1 MTLTKLTSWKVSTK
15 IISMTLFTVLLA
27 VLGLTVYFLLQM
39 DKNIK
44 GEKRIANQSVVDVAY
59 HLVKEYD
66 DRAQKGEFSIEEAQK
81 RAIARIKDLRYK
93 GTEYF
98 WINDMHPT
106 MIMHP
111 TVSSL
116 DGKDLSDY
124 RDPNG
129 KKLFIE
135 MVNVCK
141 EKGEGFVDY
150 QWPKPGAPTTRPEPK
165 ISYVKLFQPWGW
177 VIGSGVYV
185 DDVASQIAVERNKIL
200 VFTAIGILLVIFVN
214 LLWYRRNIASPL
226 KAIGSGIDKVKTGN
240 YADRIK
246 INSRDEFYDIAE
258 TFNSTM
264 DKVTTLI
271 QTDDERKRMQED
283 IVRFLNILS
292 AASDGDL
299 SQKAEVTPDV
309 FGSLADAFN
318 LMVEGLSDLI
328 KEVKKSAEE
337 ANTRSIALAEI
348 IRKLEAG
355 ADMQKIEVKTA
366 SEAVIISAESAT
378 MIAGKTK
385 VAQQI
390 SEDAFAAINRG
401 GKIVADSIN
410 GMQLIRVTVQA
421 INKRMKLLSEK
432 MMEIGIIS
440 QLISEIANRTNL
452 LALNASIEAARAGEQ
467 GKGFVIIADEIRG
480 LAERS
485 GKSTKQISEIIGSIQ
500 NEAATVTKHLEEET
514 NYVEMETNMAS
525 DTGTIFAQI
534 ETIIKNIGSITTEID
549 AATGDQ
555 KAITAK
561 VAISMEEVQRISQD
575 VLNVVSD
582 LTEISTSLSDSSNFM
597 ITSTERFKI

>member
-1 MTLTKLTSWKVSTK
+1 MTLPRFKNWKVSTK
-15 IISMTLFTVLLA
+15 ILGMTVFSVLTV
-27 VLGLTVYFLLQM
+27 VLGLVIYFLPLLESS
-39 DKNIK
+39 ILA
-44 GEKRIANQSVVDVAY
+44 EKRIANQSVVDVAY
-59 HLVKEYD
+59 NLLAEYEA
-66 DRAQKGEFSIEEAQK
+66 RAQKGEFSTEEAQR
-81 RAIARIKDLRYK
+81 RAVARIKDLRYK

-150 QWPKPGAPTTRPEPK
+150 QWPKPGAPTTKPVPK
-165 ISYVKLFQPWGW
+165 ISYVKLYQPWGW
-177 VIGSGVYV
+177 IIGSGVYI
-185 DDVASQIAVERNKIL
+185 DDVAPQIARQRNIAL
-200 VFTAIGILLVIFVN
+200 LFSAAVTLVIIFIS
-214 LLWYRRNIASPL
+214 LLWYRRSIAKPL
-226 KAIGSGIDKVKTGN
+226 VAIGTVIESVKKGH

-246 INSRDEFYDIAE
+246 IDSRDEFYDIAE
-258 TFNSTM
+258 TFNGMM
-264 DKVTTLI
+264 DRVVTLI

-337 ANTRSIALAEI
+337 ANSRSSALAEI

-366 SEAVIISAESAT
+366 SDAVIISAESAT
-378 MIAGKTK
+378 RIAEKTK

-390 SEDAFAAINRG
+390 SEDAFTAINRG

-485 GKSTKQISEIIGSIQ
+485 GKSTKQISEIIGAIQ

-555 KAITAK
+555 KAITSK

-575 VLNVVSD
+575 VLNVVND
-582 LTEISTSLSDSSNFM
+582 LTDISTALSDSSNFL
-597 ITSTERFKI
+597 ITSTERFKL

>member
-1 MTLTKLTSWKVSTK
+1 
-15 IISMTLFTVLLA
+15 
-27 VLGLTVYFLLQM
+27 
-39 DKNIK
+39 
-44 GEKRIANQSVVDVAY
+44 
-59 HLVKEYD
+59 
-66 DRAQKGEFSIEEAQK
+66 
-81 RAIARIKDLRYK
+81 
-93 GTEYF
+93 
-98 WINDMHPT
+98 
-106 MIMHP
+106 
-111 TVSSL
+111 
-116 DGKDLSDY
+116 
-124 RDPNG
+124 
-129 KKLFIE
+129 
-135 MVNVCK
+135 MVNTCK

-150 QWPKPGAPTTRPEPK
+150 QWPKPGGTKPVPK
-165 ISYVKLFQPWGW
+165 ISFVKLYQPWGW
-177 VIGSGVYV
+177 VIGSGIYV
-185 DDVASQIAVERNKIL
+185 DDIAPQMARVRNI
-200 VFTAIGILLVIFVN
+200 VLLATFLGTMVLIFLN
-214 LLWYRRNIASPL
+214 FLWYRQSIVKPL
-226 KAIGSGIDKVKTGN
+226 QAIGNVIGNVKKGK
-240 YADRIK
+240 YSDRIR
-246 INSRDEFYDIAE
+246 IDSRDELYDIAE
-258 TFNSTM
+258 TFNETM
-264 DKVTTLI
+264 DKITALI
-271 QTDDERKRMQED
+271 QTDDERKKMQED

-299 SQKAEVTPDV
+299 SHKAEVTPDI

-337 ANTRSIALAEI
+337 ANGRSIALAEI

-366 SEAVIISAESAT
+366 SEAVTISAESAT
-378 MIAGKTK
+378 RIAEKTK

-390 SEDAFAAINRG
+390 SEDAFMAINRG

-485 GKSTKQISEIIGSIQ
+485 GKSTKQISEIIGAIQ

-534 ETIIKNIGSITTEID
+534 ETIIKNIGSITAEID
-549 AATGDQ
+549 TATGDQ
-555 KAITAK
+555 KAITSK
-561 VAISMEEVQRISQD
+561 VVISMEEVQRISQD

-582 LTEISTSLSDSSNFM
+582 LNEISTALSDSSHFL
-597 ITSTERFKI
+597 ITSTERFKF

>member
-1 MTLTKLTSWKVSTK
+1 MTLLRFKNWKVSTK
-15 IISMTLFTVLLA
+15 IISMTVFTVLAA
-27 VLGLTVYFLLQM
+27 VLGIALYILPLM
-39 DKNIK
+39 ESKILD
-44 GEKRIANQSVVDVAY
+44 EKRIANQSVVDVAFT
-59 HLVKEYD
+59 LIADYD
-66 DRAQKGEFSIEEAQK
+66 ARAQKGEFSTEEAQR
-81 RAIARIKDLRYK
+81 RAVLRIKDLRYK

-98 WINDMHPT
+98 WINDLHPT

-111 TVSSL
+111 TQTQL

-124 RDPNG
+124 KDPNG
-129 KKLFIE
+129 KKLFVE
-135 MVNVCK
+135 FVKVCK
-141 EKGEGFVDY
+141 DKGEGFVDY
-150 QWPKPGAPTTRPEPK
+150 QWPKPGGTKPVPK
-165 ISYVKLFQPWGW
+165 ISFVKLYQPWGW
-177 VIGSGVYV
+177 IIGSGVYI
-185 DDVASQIAVERNKIL
+185 DDVAPQMARQRNIVLLATAVG
-200 VFTAIGILLVIFVN
+200 TLVIIFIN
-214 LLWYRRNIASPL
+214 FLWYRRSIAKPL
-226 KAIGSGIDKVKTGN
+226 QAIGTVIDSVKKGN
-240 YADRIK
+240 YTDRIK
-246 INSRDEFYDIAE
+246 IDSRDEFYDIAE
-258 TFNSTM
+258 TFNGTM
-264 DKVTTLI
+264 DKVTALI
-271 QTDDERKRMQED
+271 QTDDERKKMQQD

-299 SQKAEVTPDV
+299 SQKAEVTPDI

-337 ANTRSIALAEI
+337 ANSRSIAMAEI

-366 SEAVIISAESAT
+366 SDAVTISADSAT
-378 MIAGKTK
+378 QIAEKTK

-390 SEDAFAAINRG
+390 SEDAFVAINRG

-421 INKRMKLLSEK
+421 INKRMKVLSEK

-485 GKSTKQISEIIGSIQ
+485 GKSTKQISEIIGAIQ

-555 KAITAK
+555 KAITSK

-582 LTEISTSLSDSSNFM
+582 LTEISTALSDSSNFL
-597 ITSTERFKI
+597 ITSTERFKL

>member
-1 MTLTKLTSWKVSTK
+1 MTLFSYKNWKISTK
-15 IISMTLFTVLLA
+15 IISMSVFTILVA
-27 VLGLTVYFLLQM
+27 ILGIGLYFLPLMESKIM
-39 DKNIK
+39 D
-44 GEKRIANQSVVDVAY
+44 EKRLATQGVVDVAFT
-59 HLVKEYD
+59 LIAEYD
-66 DRAQKGEFSIEEAQK
+66 ARAQKGEFSTEEAQR
-81 RAIARIKDLRYK
+81 RAIARIKELRYK
-93 GTEYF
+93 KDDYF
-98 WINDMHPT
+98 WINNMHPT
-106 MIMHP
+106 MLMHP
-111 TVSSL
+111 TQSQL

-124 RDPNG
+124 KDPNG

-150 QWPKPGAPTTRPEPK
+150 QWPKPGGTKPVPK

-177 VIGSGVYV
+177 VIGSGIYV
-185 DDVASQIAVERNKIL
+185 DDIAPQIARARNIVL
-200 VFTAIGILLVIFVN
+200 IATALGTVVLIFLN
-214 LLWYRRNIASPL
+214 FLWYRKSIVKPL
-226 KAIGSGIDKVKTGN
+226 LAIGNVLGNVKKGN
-240 YADRIK
+240 YADRID
-246 INSRDEFYDIAE
+246 IDSRDELYDIAE
-258 TFNSTM
+258 TFNETM
-264 DKVTTLI
+264 DKITVLI
-271 QTDDERKRMQED
+271 QTDDERKKMQED

-299 SQKAEVTPDV
+299 SQKAEVTPDI

-328 KEVKKSAEE
+328 KEVKRSAEE
-337 ANTRSIALAEI
+337 ANSRSIALAEI

-366 SEAVIISAESAT
+366 SDAVIISANSAT
-378 MIAGKTK
+378 QIAEKTK

-390 SEDAFAAINRG
+390 SEDAFTAINRG

-485 GKSTKQISEIIGSIQ
+485 GKSTKQISEIIGAIQ

-534 ETIIKNIGSITTEID
+534 ETIIKNIGSITAEID

-555 KAITAK
+555 KAITSK

-575 VLNVVSD
+575 VLNIVSD
-582 LTEISTSLSDSSNFM
+582 LNEISTALSDSSNFL
-597 ITSTERFKI
+597 ITSTERFKF